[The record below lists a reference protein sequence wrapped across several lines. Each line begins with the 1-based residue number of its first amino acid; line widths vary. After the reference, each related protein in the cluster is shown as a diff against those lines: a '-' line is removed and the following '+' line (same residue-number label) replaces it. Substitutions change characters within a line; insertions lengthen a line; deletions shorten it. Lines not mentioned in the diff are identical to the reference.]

1 MRMSCSVTGAFLF
14 ASEFYMVDPV
24 VVKSAILQARRF
36 QLSLAARLVAMDI
49 VVQSHIVLEYRN

>member
-1 MRMSCSVTGAFLF
+1 MQMSCSVTGVFLF

-36 QLSLAARLVAMDI
+36 QLSLAARLVAMD
-49 VVQSHIVLEYRN
+49 SLPKPHCS